1 MVGMRDVAKKAGVSL
16 STVSLVVNGN
26 GYVSNDMRDRV
37 RKAMQALN
45 YVPNELARNLYHDRT
60 NLVGVI
66 VPTIRHPFFATF
78 TAHLQHALAA
88 QGLRTM
94 LCSTTDETD
103 GEIQYVD
110 MLRRHMMD
118 GIVMCAHTSHPRR
131 LLDVHP
137 PPRSSH
143 STVCLEMVFRRSDP
157 TTSRVGD

>member
-26 GYVSNDMRDRV
+26 GYVSDDMRERV

-45 YVPNELARNLYHDRT
+45 YVPNELARNLYHDCT

-94 LCSTTDETD
+94 LCSTADEAD

-118 GIVMCAHTSHPRR
+118 GIVMCAHTSHPGDYWTSIHR
-131 LLDVHP
+131 
-137 PPRSSH
+137 RSSR
-143 STVCLEMVFRRSDP
+143 STVCLETVFRQSDP